1 MPWLQKYVVSAF
13 KIYAAV
19 TTFSA
24 IFFLCNKKPD
34 RTLDS
39 VLFREDGYQAI
50 VFTHFCILLTALSLH
65 AGGRLVFGRILVR
78 EWSNGGLTEEL
89 NSWICYRLV
98 FLLGVLD
105 IRSMRP
111 FFWWCWWFVI
121 ILYLRFFLL
130 VSLKRL
136 KLLQTQENVDLH
148 DYNKRIYRVAGFC
161 LLLTFF
167 SFIAIW
173 VSIST
178 AFGDIENEY
187 LFKTLT
193 NEDPEN
199 PGQILDDPFITQRK
213 RPSRILRIF
222 QNAKYMINQIFDLM
236 GIEDHK
242 PAVGP
247 RMDKFLTK
255 KIDLKLDKKIQ
266 KNFNEKTDSYLDE
279 DDLRDFKQRQFGE
292 NAAHEIIGLIQAIFF
307 TLGDTFQL
315 FIESCHMLSKH
326 SLFILDERFGMERR
340 KTFYLSHWVTYI
352 YEQSYYL
359 TCCFH
364 SMHLLYC
371 VNFVSIPALIWF
383 YQLRTNWHQ
392 LLGSRKRHKRF
403 IFMRRKMKTTYKA
416 LNLEQIRSEAS
427 E

>member
-13 KIYAAV
+13 KVYAAV

-24 IFFLCNKKPD
+24 IFFLCNKNSD

-50 VFTHFCILLTALSLH
+50 VFIHFCILLTALTLH
-65 AGGRLVFGRILVR
+65 ASGRLVFGRVLVR

-111 FFWWCWWFVI
+111 FFWWCWWFII
-121 ILYLRFFLL
+121 ILYLRFYLL

-148 DYNKRIYRVAGFC
+148 VYNKRIYRVAFFC
-161 LLLTFF
+161 ALLTFF
-167 SFIAIW
+167 SFVAIW

-178 AFGDIENEY
+178 AFGDLNNEY

-193 NEDPEN
+193 NLDLEN
-199 PGQILDDPFITQRK
+199 TGKILDDPFITQRK

-222 QNAKYMINQIFDLM
+222 QNAKFLINQIFDLM

-255 KIDLKLDKKIQ
+255 KIESKLDKNIQ
-266 KNFNEKTDSYLDE
+266 QNFRALSEKFHDSTNAFDE
-279 DDLRDFKQRQFGE
+279 NSIDPSDEENFRDIKQRQFGD

-307 TLGDTFQL
+307 TLGDTCQL
-315 FIESCHMLSKH
+315 FIESCHMFSKH
-326 SLFILDERFGMERR
+326 CLFILDEKFGMERR
-340 KTFYLSHWVTYI
+340 RTFYLTHWCTYL

-364 SMHLLYC
+364 SMHLLY
-371 VNFVSIPALIWF
+371 SEI
-383 YQLRTNWHQ
+383 
-392 LLGSRKRHKRF
+392 
-403 IFMRRKMKTTYKA
+403 RRVRID
-416 LNLEQIRSEAS
+416 LNLTRVSTS
-427 E
+427 NFTKNR